1 MLPELRDLYAGL
13 AVHAT
18 EDDEH
23 AAALEL
29 LILVM
34 RADRKLRLDESD
46 EIESFTDDHEW
57 ESDTFSLANRYG
69 PAVARVRAAETT
81 EGGVVALIADVDR
94 RIASRVLRSELV
106 AAARSVADA
115 DGDRASTED
124 RVLAKVI
131 AHFG

>member
-1 MLPELRDLYAGL
+1 MLPELRDLYAGV

-46 EIESFTDDHEW
+46 EIETLRFQTLTRLA
-57 ESDTFSLANRYG
+57 TF
-69 PAVARVRAAETT
+69 AAWQ
-81 EGGVVALIADVDR
+81 R
-94 RIASRVLRSELV
+94 FMNW
-106 AAARSVADA
+106 AAC
-115 DGDRASTED
+115 T
-124 RVLAKVI
+124 
-131 AHFG
+131 

>member
-1 MLPELRDLYAGL
+1 MLSELRDLYSGV

-18 EDDEH
+18 QDEEH

-34 RADRKLRLDESD
+34 RADHKLRLDESD
-46 EIESFTDDHEW
+46 EIEAFTDDHEW
-57 ESDTFSLANRYG
+57 ESDTFSLVNRYG
-69 PAVARVRAAETT
+69 PAVAKVRAAEAID
-81 EGGVVALIADVDR
+81 GGVEALLADIDG

-115 DGDRASTED
+115 DGDRAASED
-124 RVLAKVI
+124 RIIAKVI

>member
-1 MLPELRDLYAGL
+1 MLPELRDLYAGV

-18 EDDEH
+18 QDDEH

-34 RADRKLRLDESD
+34 RADRRLRLDESD
-46 EIESFTDDHEW
+46 EIEAFTDDHEW

-69 PAVARVRAAETT
+69 PAVAKVRTAEGTP
-81 EGGVVALIADVDR
+81 GGVDALLADIDN
-94 RIASRVLRSELV
+94 RIASRVMRSELV
-106 AAARSVADA
+106 GAARSVADA
-115 DGDRASTED
+115 DGDRAATED
-124 RVLAKVI
+124 RIIAKVI